1 MDEGLKNW
9 IMPLIGLAAGAVSPR
24 AGSALQTMGSMVD
37 RNIARKQME
46 EREAK
51 SDERYQNSLD
61 YRRER
66 DSVMDQRHAES
77 IAQRNQD
84 RKEQGLARQS
94 ASILRKAREDRRQRE
109 RAEDL
114 ALSNQRY
121 EDSRRIADDRHAIY
135 MSDAARQQQAI
146 AEQEHRRHT
155 AKTNSLLNI
164 QKSNPGLAYHA
175 TKAFE
180 ADDLELLTAMEH
192 GAVTLDSDGK
202 ITATPTLGDLS
213 KIGQDLDKA
222 YGNISSITRKSQ
234 ERYQKKVD
242 KARQFGET
250 LPPWSEEMLTPEEQ
264 DRITNLKEQVGLLRS
279 RQQTAK
285 TLMESSVG
293 VNSDVMGLN
302 GDEASL
308 LKEHS
313 WMGDMASGTLDPALQ
328 EAIKKKLNPEI
339 DPRLAT
345 LGDWA
350 NSLLAAGERGRRFL
364 KESGRPQR
372 ALEMDRRHR

>member
-24 AGSALQTMGSMVD
+24 AGSALQTMGSIVD
-37 RNIARKQME
+37 RNIARKRME

-61 YRRER
+61 YRKER
-66 DSVMDQRHAES
+66 DTVSDQRYAES
-77 IAQRNQD
+77 IAQRKKD
-84 RKEQGLARQS
+84 RLDQGLSRAA
-94 ASILRKAREDRRQRE
+94 ASTLRKAREDRRQQE
-109 RAEDL
+109 RAEDI
-114 ALSNQRY
+114 ALSSERWQAGEQR
-121 EDSRRIADDRHAIY
+121 AADRHGAY
-135 MSDAARQQQAI
+135 MSELARQQQAL
-146 AEQEHRRHT
+146 AEQRHRQHT
-155 AKTNSLLNI
+155 FKTDALLDI
-164 QKSNPGLAYHA
+164 QKNNPSLAYHA
-175 TKAFE
+175 AKAFE
-180 ADDLELLTAMEH
+180 NDDFELLDQMRR

-250 LPPWSEEMLTPEEQ
+250 LPPWSEEMLTPEER

-285 TLMESSVG
+285 TLMESSIG
-293 VNSDVMGLN
+293 VNSDLGAE
-302 GDEASL
+302 EAL
-308 LKEHS
+308 LKDHGEPMTS
-313 WMGDMASGTLDPALQ
+313 ATTPEKPKVANKDAEALV
-328 EAIKKKLNPEI
+328 
-339 DPRLAT
+339 
-345 LGDWA
+345 DWA
-350 NSLLAAGERGRRFL
+350 AKMLARSPAFGSKQVAGLF
-364 KESGRPQR
+364 Q
-372 ALEMDRRHR
+372 